1 MTKDKTAIY
10 EEILDELKQVNRRL
24 QDATFNKNPTNELWF
39 AIDGL
44 SSAVLILTK
53 KVMELDK

>member
-10 EEILDELKQVNRRL
+10 EEIVDELKKVNDRL
-24 QDATFNKNPTNELWF
+24 QDATFKKNPMNDHWF

-44 SSAVLILTK
+44 SSALLILTK